1 MHLSN
6 GSGGE
11 PVTVMTFNF
20 TKIKKYEVDLAPL
33 TESPDPTFSPVDLLF
48 FLSPSLTFS
57 LPHPIFT
64 PRGHAS
70 YTVCPSLSSQKLF
83 LL

>member
-33 TESPDPTFSPVDLLF
+33 N
-48 FLSPSLTFS
+48 
-57 LPHPIFT
+57 
-64 PRGHAS
+64 
-70 YTVCPSLSSQKLF
+70 
-83 LL
+83 